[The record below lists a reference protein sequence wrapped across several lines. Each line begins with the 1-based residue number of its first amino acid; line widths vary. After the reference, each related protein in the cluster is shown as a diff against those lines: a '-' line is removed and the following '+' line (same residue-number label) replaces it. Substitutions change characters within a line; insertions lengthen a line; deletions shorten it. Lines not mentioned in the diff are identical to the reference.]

1 MSGEGISETRIIA
14 RAVSPDASLTC
25 KTFEATTDGAG
36 AFKIVGLC
44 GGTAY
49 TLTTSN
55 DQFWIPDLEEVPD
68 GGAAGLALQAW
79 VASEGSGVYKLSG
92 TDLSGIRSTTDLKW
106 QTLIDSEE
114 TVGYPARI
122 PGKVELIGEGEHLV
136 LLGADSIASLQFAPL
151 IRTGERKFAGEITM
165 QPWSFIGAK
174 FTDDAT
180 MERVAATV
188 DDGKVT
194 VKEAGERGAKYVA
207 HDALAAGR
215 YVVYNPKKQ
224 RGVITVVD
232 FGTPTPK
239 RAEE

>member
-1 MSGEGISETRIIA
+1 MATKVSSHIPSGNF
-14 RAVSPDASLTC
+14 SP
-25 KTFEATTDGAG
+25 
-36 AFKIVGLC
+36 
-44 GGTAY
+44 
-49 TLTTSN
+49 TSN
-55 DQFWIPDLEEVPD
+55 P
-68 GGAAGLALQAW
+68 ALQAW

-92 TDLSGIRSTTDLKW
+92 GELSGIRSTTDLKQ

-136 LLGADSIASLQFAPL
+136 ILGPDSVASLQLVPL

-174 FTDDAT
+174 FTDDTA

-188 DDGKVT
+188 DEAKVT

-215 YVVYNPKKQ
+215 YVVYDPKKQ

-239 RAEE
+239 REAE